1 MKYQRILLFFFEF
14 STSVYIIIWIILYK
28 LALFSLY
35 YNVVCTCVL
44 IVKLFI
50 KKNNVLRLSVHNFT
64 SFWYTVQVCRWWT
77 LIDETK
83 ML

>member
-1 MKYQRILLFFFEF
+1 MKYQCILLFFFEF

-50 KKNNVLRLSVHNFT
+50 KKTIFCDYP
-64 SFWYTVQVCRWWT
+64 YTISHHFGIQCKFADGER
-77 LIDETK
+77 
-83 ML
+83 